1 MGRQEKSFK
10 FTRAATPVLLKL
22 GTQTRRVFRFSYCG
36 ESISLVSNFSQSPEN
51 ITSGQSVRTNG
62 SRIMNGKHP
71 SVSGAV
77 GARWQYRTIISNAS
91 HGVFTLLLRSVH
103 RMMSCT
109 FCPDVPV
116 VGIECVVWMKWLKW
130 AVRFSNTY
138 REKTPCWYPSDTDLS
153 WNERTCILQT
163 RGKDTDERV
172 AEVE

>member
-1 MGRQEKSFK
+1 MGLQEKSFK
-10 FTRAATPVLLKL
+10 FTKAATPVFLKL

-36 ESISLVSNFSQSPEN
+36 ESINLVSNFSQSPAN

-109 FCPDVPV
+109 FCPDVPILF
-116 VGIECVVWMKWLKW
+116 GCVWCGVNEEMSSEILEH
-130 AVRFSNTY
+130 TY
-138 REKTPCWYPSDTDLS
+138 REKIPC
-153 WNERTCILQT
+153 
-163 RGKDTDERV
+163 
-172 AEVE
+172 